1 MESNARE
8 FQTAIVKR
16 RLQLHA
22 KELRSAA
29 RREVLDEDEFV
40 DKLDSIIQRDFYPE
54 LPRLRSQLELL
65 EALDAGD
72 TERAR
77 CAFAQIATPA
87 ATPSAVGPPD
97 RGCRAQWTPGSVS
110 GWGGGTPREEE
121 RGAGSGTP
129 RVNATTSS
137 ARRPAA
143 AAATAA
149 EELPRLDRFL
159 SKATSEDNASFAVA
173 LGQ

>member
-87 ATPSAVGPPD
+87 ATPSAVAPLN
-97 RGCRAQWTPGSVS
+97 TPLTV
-110 GWGGGTPREEE
+110 R
-121 RGAGSGTP
+121 
-129 RVNATTSS
+129 S
-137 ARRPAA
+137 A
-143 AAATAA
+143 
-149 EELPRLDRFL
+149 
-159 SKATSEDNASFAVA
+159 
-173 LGQ
+173 

>member
-8 FQTAIVKR
+8 FQTTIVKK

-22 KELRSAA
+22 RELRRAA

-77 CAFAQIATPA
+77 RAFAQH
-87 ATPSAVGPPD
+87 SQLRQPD
-97 RGCRAQWTPGSVS
+97 WQG
-110 GWGGGTPREEE
+110 
-121 RGAGSGTP
+121 
-129 RVNATTSS
+129 
-137 ARRPAA
+137 
-143 AAATAA
+143 
-149 EELPRLDRFL
+149 
-159 SKATSEDNASFAVA
+159 
-173 LGQ
+173 